1 VDKEYRRPGR
11 PTGDQEALSYLLS
24 RIEQEGHPRPELAVV
39 LGSGLSAAAPD
50 LTAGGELTFS
60 EVPGWP
66 QGEVEGHE
74 GILRYGGWSGTPV
87 LIQLGRLHY
96 YQGLDMN
103 EVSLPVRLIAGLG
116 VRAAFMSN
124 AAGALNPM
132 YDKGQLMLIRDHINL
147 MGVNPLRG
155 ERDPN
160 GQPAFLDVCDLYDE
174 KAGDLLMER
183 ARLSAWPMEEGALVV
198 VSGPSY
204 ETGAELRF
212 MRLIG
217 GDAVSMSLVPEAL
230 VAHYL
235 GISVTAVSVLT
246 NVWDLRR
253 PQPISHREVL
263 NIAVQASPVL
273 KEVIKAWLE
282 YNTAQDDE

>member
-1 VDKEYRRPGR
+1 MDSHHKRPDQ
-11 PTGDQEALSYLLS
+11 PTGDREALDFILSYM
-24 RIEQEGHPRPELAVV
+24 EQEGHPGPELAVI

-50 LTAGGELTFS
+50 LTPGFELAFS
-60 EVPGWP
+60 QVPTWP
-66 QGEVEGHE
+66 RGEVAGHE
-74 GILRYGGWSGTPV
+74 GVLRCGRWRGTPV

-96 YQGLDMN
+96 YQGLDMG
-103 EVSLPVRLIAGLG
+103 EVTMPIRLMAGLG
-116 VRAAFMSN
+116 VRAAFMCN

-132 YDKGQLMLIRDHINL
+132 YDIGQLMLIRDHINL
-147 MGVNPLRG
+147 MGANPLRG
-155 ERDPN
+155 VRDAG
-160 GQPAFLDVCDLYDE
+160 GQPAFLDVSELYDE
-174 KAGDLLMER
+174 RVGDLLLEG
-183 ARLSAWPMEEGALVV
+183 ARLSAWPMEEGALVA

-230 VAHYL
+230 VAHHL

-253 PQPISHREVL
+253 PRPISHQEVL
-263 NIAVQASPVL
+263 SIAEKTAPVL
-273 KEVIKAWLE
+273 KEIITAWMEIESELRE
-282 YNTAQDDE
+282 

>member
-1 VDKEYRRPGR
+1 M
-11 PTGDQEALSYLLS
+11 
-24 RIEQEGHPRPELAVV
+24 
-39 LGSGLSAAAPD
+39 
-50 LTAGGELTFS
+50 
-60 EVPGWP
+60 
-66 QGEVEGHE
+66 EGHE
-74 GILRYGGWSGTPV
+74 GILRYGRWSGTPV

-103 EVSLPVRLIAGLG
+103 EVTLPVRLMAGLG

-132 YDKGQLMLIRDHINL
+132 YDRGQLMMIRDHINL

-155 ERDPN
+155 MRDSS
-160 GQPAFLDVCDLYDE
+160 GQPAFLDVSDLYDE

-183 ARLSAWPMEEGALVV
+183 ARLSAWPMEEGALVAV
-198 VSGPSY
+198 PGPSY

-253 PQPISHREVL
+253 PQPISHQEVL
-263 NIAVQASPVL
+263 STAQKTAPVL
-273 KEVIKAWLE
+273 KEVITTWLE
-282 YNTAQDDE
+282 SV

>member
-1 VDKEYRRPGR
+1 MDKECRRPDR
-11 PTGDQEALSYLLS
+11 PAGDQEALDYLLS
-24 RIEQEGHPRPELAVV
+24 RIEQEGHPRPELAVI
-39 LGSGLSAAAPD
+39 LGSGQSAAAPD
-50 LTAGGELTFS
+50 LTADFELAFS
-60 EVPGWP
+60 EIPDWP
-66 QGEVEGHE
+66 QGKVEGHE
-74 GILRYGGWSGTPV
+74 DILRYGRWSGTPV

-96 YQGLDMN
+96 YQGLDMS
-103 EVSLPVRLIAGLG
+103 EVTLPVRLIAGLG

-124 AAGALNPM
+124 AAGALNPI
-132 YDKGQLMLIRDHINL
+132 YDKGHLMLIRDHINL

-155 ERDPN
+155 VRDPS

-174 KAGDLLMER
+174 KAGDQLMER
-183 ARLSAWPMEEGALVV
+183 ARLSAWPMEEGALVA

-230 VAHYL
+230 VAHYM

-253 PQPISHREVL
+253 PQPISHQEVL
-263 NIAVQASPVL
+263 NIAEKTTPVL
-273 KEVIKAWLE
+273 KEVITAWLE
-282 YNTAQDDE
+282 SV